1 MRAHGESAGEGQM
14 PPHQRQQEQQD
25 VGKPVTAGEEAPP
38 LIAGA
43 PGPAA
48 GETAAIMPMAVDES
62 AAMHN
67 GEDEILS
74 STTMSTGSTG
84 SQGNKVRSY
93 CMKGEEHGKLIGAPL
108 STTVA
113 GAPTVMI
120 DRAWEYRHALEE
132 YGPGSHLER
141 MQPNTI
147 LQLFALVQ
155 FHRQTMYFGLLGDSI
170 GLGRDAC
177 APLQADGSNLVAF
190 HPVTGETN
198 AKGGVATKSAQEEAI
213 CSIKNIQRR
222 SILCRD
228 GAGENKIL
236 SAGGLGVHL
245 CNVTVACRA
254 SASGELM
261 FDVTSLRDGGL
272 VEKSSLQGSGVD
284 RGGTVGGDG
293 EGAAAQGGF
302 LPSSLGN
309 PPHGLGA
316 HAGVVAAA
324 VAAQGGKDVTAA
336 GDAGAGGG
344 GRLRPTINYK
354 TMSTVSW
361 ACIDRR
367 VGKWEAEG

>member
-1 MRAHGESAGEGQM
+1 M

-43 PGPAA
+43 PGPAV

-84 SQGNKVRSY
+84 SQAGNKVRSY

-190 HPVTGETN
+190 HPVKGETN
-198 AKGGVATKSAQEEAI
+198 AKGGAATKSAQEAI

-228 GAGENKIL
+228 AAGENKIL

-316 HAGVVAAA
+316 HEGVVAAA

-344 GRLRPTINYK
+344 RRLRATINYK

-367 VGKWEAEG
+367 VGKREAEG